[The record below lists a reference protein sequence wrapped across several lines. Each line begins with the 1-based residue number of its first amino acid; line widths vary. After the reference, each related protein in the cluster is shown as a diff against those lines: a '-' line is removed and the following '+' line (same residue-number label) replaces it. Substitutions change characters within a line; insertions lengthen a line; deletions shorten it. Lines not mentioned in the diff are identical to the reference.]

1 MIRCRICSRTFHSEE
16 ELFGHKAHCN
26 KNNLIN
32 YTELKNNYL
41 MNVDTMEGK
50 AWEPNEEQYMPT
62 MGEEAEH
69 DPEVNEVGIVP
80 IVVNETYML
89 FQNFIELV
97 LQLGSNQMAKVR
109 DRSGHFVHGNRNI
122 YIELMLFSSSR
133 TFLSDD
139 DNTKLIEL
147 IKSISTLNDK
157 EIPLPSRYICFSS
170 LVFLKFNNLFMPLF
184 ICNYAFKHIEK

>member
-1 MIRCRICSRTFHSEE
+1 MIPCRICSSRTF
-16 ELFGHKAHCN
+16 CN

-32 YTELKNNYL
+32 YRELKNNFL
-41 MNVDTMEGK
+41 MNVEMMEGK
-50 AWEPNEEQYMPT
+50 AWEGNDEQYMPT
-62 MGEEAEH
+62 MGEEPEH

-80 IVVNETYML
+80 IVVNETYMR

-109 DRSGHFVHGNRNI
+109 DRSGEFVYGNRNI
-122 YIELMLFSSSR
+122 YIELMLFPSGR

-147 IKSISTLNDK
+147 IKSISTSNGK
-157 EIPLPSRYICFSS
+157 EIPLPSRYICFSP
-170 LVFLKFNNLFMPLF
+170 LVFL
-184 ICNYAFKHIEK
+184 II